1 MDCPRGEGGTDFLSW
16 EDVLECLTG
25 EGGQEGLPLEG
36 ALRDRELVALGGREK
51 VALRGRVG
59 VALGGREGLALGGLE
74 EVALG
79 GREEVA
85 LGGRDEVALGGRD
98 ECGVGGIESPDF
110 SLLIA
115 VSGRDALELLR
126 SVLCPVK
133 SKFIFQFLRIFVD
146 FFLKPK
152 LCVFFR
158 L

>member
-16 EDVLECLTG
+16 GDVLECLTG

-51 VALRGRVG
+51 VVLGGRVG
-59 VALGGREGLALGGLE
+59 VALGGRE
-74 EVALG
+74 
-79 GREEVA
+79 
-85 LGGRDEVALGGRD
+85 EVALGGRD

>member
-36 ALRDRELVALGGREK
+36 ALRDRELVALGGR
-51 VALRGRVG
+51 VG
-59 VALGGREGLALGGLE
+59 VALGGRE
-74 EVALG
+74 
-79 GREEVA
+79 
-85 LGGRDEVALGGRD
+85 EVALGGRD

>member
-1 MDCPRGEGGTDFLSW
+1 MDCPRGEGGTDFLSLG
-16 EDVLECLTG
+16 DVLECLTG

-36 ALRDRELVALGGREK
+36 ALRDRELVALGGQEK
-51 VALRGRVG
+51 VALGGRVG
-59 VALGGREGLALGGLE
+59 VALGGRE
-74 EVALG
+74 
-79 GREEVA
+79 
-85 LGGRDEVALGGRD
+85 EVALGGRD

-152 LCVFFR
+152 LCVFIR